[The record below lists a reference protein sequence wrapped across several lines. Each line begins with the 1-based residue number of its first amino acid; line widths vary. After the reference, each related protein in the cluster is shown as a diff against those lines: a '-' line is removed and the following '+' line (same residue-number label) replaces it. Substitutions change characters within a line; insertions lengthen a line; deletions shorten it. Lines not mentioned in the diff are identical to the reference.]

1 MAKITSNKYF
11 HIITSSFLI
20 ILSFCLN
27 ISISLSQIALGVL
40 LLCLIIYIVD
50 NRYNIIR
57 KDIYFTLFTFY
68 WLSAILSTFLGSE
81 YAALG
86 KGLTSPWPM
95 LIFFASIYFIDKKY
109 LPYIVLAFAAGLFLT
124 TLSGYYYYI
133 RFGEIDY
140 RYFRSHSLAGGYM
153 MTAHLLSIGIIFL
166 ASIILSKLE
175 RNKYIIIFYIIVML
189 TSLHVL
195 LITATRMP
203 LLAVI
208 AVISLMLVVK
218 LRWKGVIAAFLI
230 LLSAFIYVITD
241 DYMLA
246 RFDNF
251 FASFNEPLSSNGWRL
266 LLWKNGIEVFKEYL
280 LFGIGVNAY
289 ESFMVQV
296 MPENNIF
303 LPLTHAHNSFLMHL
317 ITFGI
322 FGFIT
327 FCLFYGKIVFD
338 LVKNIFKS
346 PYAFCGAA
354 VMAGYFMEAL
364 TEYNTGLSMSSMQV
378 LFLTGIMI
386 GIMKK
391 DNSL

>member
-208 AVISLMLVVK
+208 AVISLMLVIK
-218 LRWKGVIAAFLI
+218 LRWKGVAAAFII

>member
-11 HIITSSFLI
+11 HIISSSFLI

-50 NRYNIIR
+50 NKYNIIT
-57 KDIYFTLFTFY
+57 KDIYFTMFTFY
-68 WLSAILSTFLGSE
+68 WIAAILSTFLGSE
-81 YAALG
+81 YAAVG

-109 LPYIVLAFAAGLFLT
+109 FQYIVLAFAAGLFLM

-189 TSLHVL
+189 TSLNML

-208 AVISLMLVVK
+208 AVISLMLIIK
-218 LRWKGVIAAFLI
+218 LRWKGVIAAFVILI
-230 LLSAFIYVITD
+230 SAFIYIITD
-241 DYMLA
+241 DYMLV
-246 RFDNF
+246 RFENF

-266 LLWKNGIEVFKEYL
+266 LLWKNGIEVFKEYP

-296 MPENNIF
+296 MPENDIF

-322 FGFIT
+322 AGFIT

-354 VMAGYFMEAL
+354 VMAGYFIEAL

-391 DNSL
+391 DKIL

>member
-1 MAKITSNKYF
+1 MANDFTTRIPA
-11 HIITSSFLI
+11 SFLI
-20 ILSFCLN
+20 ILGFCLN

-40 LLCLIIYIVD
+40 LLCLIIYIID
-50 NRYNIIR
+50 NKYNIFT
-57 KDIYFTLFTFY
+57 KDIYFTLFIFY
-68 WLSAILSTFLGSE
+68 WISAFLSTFLGSE

-86 KGLTSPWPM
+86 KGLASPWPM

-109 LPYIVLAFAAGLFLT
+109 FPYIVLAFAAGLFLM

-189 TSLHVL
+189 TSLHML

-208 AVISLMLVVK
+208 SVISLMLIIK
-218 LRWKGVIAAFLI
+218 LRWKGVIAAFVILI
-230 LLSAFIYVITD
+230 SAFIYAITD
-241 DYMLA
+241 DYMLV

-266 LLWKNGIEVFKEYL
+266 ILWKNGIEVFKGYP

-289 ESFMVQV
+289 ESFMVHV
-296 MPENNIF
+296 MPENDIF
-303 LPLTHAHNSFLMHL
+303 LPLSHAHNSFLMHL

-322 FGFIT
+322 AGFIT

-354 VMAGYFMEAL
+354 VMAGYFIEAL

-378 LFLTGIMI
+378 LFLTGIII

-391 DNSL
+391 DKIL

>member
-68 WLSAILSTFLGSE
+68 WFSAILSTFLGSE

-208 AVISLMLVVK
+208 AVISLMLVIK

>member
-68 WLSAILSTFLGSE
+68 WLAAILSTFLGSE

-175 RNKYIIIFYIIVML
+175 KNKYIIIFYIIVML

-218 LRWKGVIAAFLI
+218 LRWKGLVAAFII

-266 LLWKNGIEVFKEYL
+266 LLWKNSIEVFKEYL

-296 MPENNIF
+296 MPENDIF
-303 LPLTHAHNSFLMHL
+303 LPLSHAHNSFLMHL

>member
-109 LPYIVLAFAAGLFLT
+109 LPYIVLAFAAGLLLT

-175 RNKYIIIFYIIVML
+175 KNKYIISFYIIVIL

-208 AVISLMLVVK
+208 AVISLMLVIK
-218 LRWKGVIAAFLI
+218 LRWKGVAAAFII

-246 RFDNF
+246 RFDDF
-251 FASFNEPLSSNGWRL
+251 FASFYEPLSSNGWRL
-266 LLWKNGIEVFKEYL
+266 LLWKNGIEVFKEYP
-280 LFGIGVNAY
+280 LFGIGVNTY
-289 ESFMVQV
+289 EAFMTPV
-296 MPENNIF
+296 MPENDIF

-391 DNSL
+391 DNTL

>member
-133 RFGEIDY
+133 RFGETDY
-140 RYFRSHSLAGGYM
+140 RFFRSHSLAGGYM

-175 RNKYIIIFYIIVML
+175 KNKYIISFYIIVIL

-203 LLAVI
+203 LIAVI

-289 ESFMVQV
+289 EFFMVQV
-296 MPENNIF
+296 MPENDIF

>member
-11 HIITSSFLI
+11 HITTASFLI
-20 ILSFCLN
+20 ILGFCLN

-40 LLCLIIYIVD
+40 LLCLIIYIID
-50 NRYNIIR
+50 NKYNIFT
-57 KDIYFTLFTFY
+57 KDIYFTLFIFY
-68 WLSAILSTFLGSE
+68 WISAFLSTFLGSE

-86 KGLTSPWPM
+86 KGLASPWPM
-95 LIFFASIYFIDKKY
+95 LIFFVSIYFIDKKY
-109 LPYIVLAFAAGLFLT
+109 FPYIVLAFAAGLFLM

-189 TSLHVL
+189 TSLHML

-208 AVISLMLVVK
+208 LVISLMLIIK
-218 LRWKGVIAAFLI
+218 LRWKGVIAAFVILI
-230 LLSAFIYVITD
+230 SAFIYVITD
-241 DYMLA
+241 DYMLV

-266 LLWKNGIEVFKEYL
+266 ILWKNGIEVFKGYP

-289 ESFMVQV
+289 ESFMVHV
-296 MPENNIF
+296 MPENDIF
-303 LPLTHAHNSFLMHL
+303 LPLSHAHNSFLMHL

-322 FGFIT
+322 VGFIT

-354 VMAGYFMEAL
+354 VMAGYFIEAL

-378 LFLTGIMI
+378 LFLTGIII

-391 DNSL
+391 DKIL

>member
-11 HIITSSFLI
+11 HITTASFLI
-20 ILSFCLN
+20 ILGFCLN

-40 LLCLIIYIVD
+40 LLCLIIYIID
-50 NRYNIIR
+50 NKYNIFT
-57 KDIYFTLFTFY
+57 KDIYFTLFIFY
-68 WLSAILSTFLGSE
+68 WISAFLSTFLGSE
-81 YAALG
+81 YAAVG

-95 LIFFASIYFIDKKY
+95 LIFFTSVYFIDKKY
-109 LPYIVLAFAAGLFLT
+109 LPYIVSAFATGLFII

-133 RFGEIDY
+133 MFGDTDY

-166 ASIILSKLE
+166 AAIMLSKLE
-175 RNKYIIIFYIIVML
+175 RNKYMIIFYIIVIL
-189 TSLHVL
+189 TSLNML
-195 LITATRMP
+195 FITATRMP
-203 LLAVI
+203 LIAVI
-208 AVISLMLVVK
+208 TVISLMLIIK
-218 LRWKGVIAAFLI
+218 LRWKGVIAALLI
-230 LLSAFIYVITD
+230 LISSFIYIITN

-251 FASFNEPLSSNGWRL
+251 FASFDEPLSSNGWRL
-266 LLWKNGIEVFKEYL
+266 LLWKNGIEVFKEYP

-289 ESFMVQV
+289 EDFMVTV

-303 LPLTHAHNSFLMHL
+303 LPLSHAHNSFLMHL

-327 FCLFYGKIVFD
+327 FCLFYGKIIFD

-354 VMAGYFMEAL
+354 VMAGYFIEAL
-364 TEYNTGLSMSSMQV
+364 TEYNTGLSMSCMQA
-378 LFLTGIMI
+378 LFLTGLMT
-386 GIMKK
+386 GIIRK
-391 DNSL
+391 DKIL

>member
-20 ILSFCLN
+20 ILSLCLN

-40 LLCLIIYIVD
+40 LLCLIIYVID
-50 NRYNIIR
+50 NKYNILT
-57 KDIYFTLFTFY
+57 KDIYFTLFAFY

-95 LIFFASIYFIDKKY
+95 LIFFTSIYFIDKKY
-109 LPYIVLAFAAGLFLT
+109 LPYIVLAFAVGLFVM

-133 RFGEIDY
+133 RFGETDY
-140 RYFRSHSLAGGYM
+140 RFFRSHSLAGGYM

-203 LLAVI
+203 LIAVI

-266 LLWKNGIEVFKEYL
+266 LLWKNGIEVFKEYP

-289 ESFMVQV
+289 EAFMTPV

-303 LPLTHAHNSFLMHL
+303 LPLSHAHNSFLMHL

-322 FGFIT
+322 AGFIT

-346 PYAFCGAA
+346 SYAFCGAA
-354 VMAGYFMEAL
+354 VMAGYFIEAL
-364 TEYNTGLSMSSMQV
+364 TEYNTGLSMSSMQA

-386 GIMKK
+386 GIMRK
-391 DNSL
+391 DNIL

>member
-20 ILSFCLN
+20 ILSLCLN

-40 LLCLIIYIVD
+40 LLCLIIYVID
-50 NRYNIIR
+50 NKYNILT
-57 KDIYFTLFTFY
+57 KDIYFTLFAFY

-81 YAALG
+81 YAAFG
-86 KGLTSPWPM
+86 KGLTSPWSM
-95 LIFFASIYFIDKKY
+95 LIFFVSIYFIEKKY
-109 LPYIVLAFAAGLFLT
+109 LPYIIFAFAVSLFIM

-133 RFGEIDY
+133 RFGDIDY

-166 ASIILSKLE
+166 ASIILSRLE
-175 RNKYIIIFYIIVML
+175 RNKYIILFYIIVML

-195 LITATRMP
+195 FITATRMP

-208 AVISLMLVVK
+208 IVTSLMFIVK
-218 LRWKGVIAAFLI
+218 LKWKGVIAAFVILI
-230 LLSAFIYVITD
+230 SAFIYIITD

-266 LLWKNGIEVFKEYL
+266 LLWKNGIEIFKEYP
-280 LFGIGVNAY
+280 LFGIGVDAY
-289 ESFMVQV
+289 RSFMVQV
-296 MPENNIF
+296 MPENNIY
-303 LPLTHAHNSFLMHL
+303 LPLSHAHNSFLMHL

-322 FGFIT
+322 AGFIT
-327 FCLFYGKIVFD
+327 FCLFYGKMLFD

-346 PYAFCGAA
+346 PYAFCGSA
-354 VMAGYFMEAL
+354 VMSGYVIEAF

-391 DNSL
+391 DKIL

>member
-218 LRWKGVIAAFLI
+218 LRWKGVAAAFII

-246 RFDNF
+246 RFDDF
-251 FASFNEPLSSNGWRL
+251 FASFYEALSSNGWGL
-266 LLWKNGIEVFKEYL
+266 LLWKNGIEAFKGYL

-296 MPENNIF
+296 MPENDIF

>member
-175 RNKYIIIFYIIVML
+175 KNKYIIIFYIIVIL

-208 AVISLMLVVK
+208 AVISLMLVIK
-218 LRWKGVIAAFLI
+218 LRWKGVAAAFII
-230 LLSAFIYVITD
+230 LLSAFIYVLTD

-246 RFDNF
+246 RFDDF

-296 MPENNIF
+296 MPENDIF

>member
-1 MAKITSNKYF
+1 M
-11 HIITSSFLI
+11 
-20 ILSFCLN
+20 
-27 ISISLSQIALGVL
+27 
-40 LLCLIIYIVD
+40 
-50 NRYNIIR
+50 
-57 KDIYFTLFTFY
+57 
-68 WLSAILSTFLGSE
+68 
-81 YAALG
+81 
-86 KGLTSPWPM
+86 
-95 LIFFASIYFIDKKY
+95 
-109 LPYIVLAFAAGLFLT
+109 LAFAAGLFLM

-189 TSLHVL
+189 TSLHML

-208 AVISLMLVVK
+208 LVISLMLIIK
-218 LRWKGVIAAFLI
+218 LRWKGVIAAFVILI
-230 LLSAFIYVITD
+230 SAFIYVITD
-241 DYMLA
+241 DYMLV

-266 LLWKNGIEVFKEYL
+266 ILWKNGIEVFKGYP

-289 ESFMVQV
+289 ESFMVHV
-296 MPENNIF
+296 MPENDIF
-303 LPLTHAHNSFLMHL
+303 LPLSHAHNSFLMHL

-322 FGFIT
+322 VGFIT

-354 VMAGYFMEAL
+354 VMAGYFIEAL

-378 LFLTGIMI
+378 LFLTGIII

-391 DNSL
+391 DKIL

>member
-109 LPYIVLAFAAGLFLT
+109 LPYIVLAFAAGLLLT

-246 RFDNF
+246 RFDDF

-289 ESFMVQV
+289 EPFMVQV

-303 LPLTHAHNSFLMHL
+303 LPLSHAHNSFLMHL

>member
-11 HIITSSFLI
+11 HITTASFLI
-20 ILSFCLN
+20 ILGFCLN

-40 LLCLIIYIVD
+40 LLCLIIYIID
-50 NRYNIIR
+50 NKYNIFT
-57 KDIYFTLFTFY
+57 KDIYFTLFIFY
-68 WLSAILSTFLGSE
+68 WISAFLSTFLGSE
-81 YAALG
+81 YTALG
-86 KGLTSPWPM
+86 KGLASPWPM

-109 LPYIVLAFAAGLFLT
+109 FPYIVLAFAAGLFLM

-189 TSLHVL
+189 TSLHML

-208 AVISLMLVVK
+208 SVISLMLIIK
-218 LRWKGVIAAFLI
+218 LRWKGVIAAFVILI
-230 LLSAFIYVITD
+230 SAFIYAITD
-241 DYMLA
+241 DYMLV

-266 LLWKNGIEVFKEYL
+266 ILWKNGIEVFKGYP

-289 ESFMVQV
+289 ESFMVHV
-296 MPENNIF
+296 MPENDIF
-303 LPLTHAHNSFLMHL
+303 LPLSHAHNSFLMHL

-322 FGFIT
+322 AGFIT

-354 VMAGYFMEAL
+354 VMAGYFIEAL

-378 LFLTGIMI
+378 LFLTGIII

-391 DNSL
+391 DKIL

>member
-218 LRWKGVIAAFLI
+218 LRWKGVAAAFII

-246 RFDNF
+246 RCHDF
-251 FASFNEPLSSNGWRL
+251 FASFYEPLSSNGWRL

-296 MPENNIF
+296 MPENDIF

>member
-1 MAKITSNKYF
+1 IDTK
-11 HIITSSFLI
+11 
-20 ILSFCLN
+20 
-27 ISISLSQIALGVL
+27 
-40 LLCLIIYIVD
+40 
-50 NRYNIIR
+50 YNIFI

-68 WLSAILSTFLGSE
+68 WISAILSTFLGSE
-81 YAALG
+81 YAAFG
-86 KGLTSPWPM
+86 KGLTSPWSM
-95 LIFFASIYFIDKKY
+95 LIFFVPIYFIDKKY
-109 LPYIVLAFAAGLFLT
+109 LPYIVFAFAVGLFIM

-133 RFGEIDY
+133 RFGDIDY

-175 RNKYIIIFYIIVML
+175 RNKYIILFYIIVML

-208 AVISLMLVVK
+208 IVISLMFIVK
-218 LRWKGVIAAFLI
+218 LKWKGVIAAFVILI
-230 LLSAFIYVITD
+230 SAFIYIITD

-246 RFDNF
+246 RFENF

-266 LLWKNGIEVFKEYL
+266 LLWKNGIEIFKEYP
-280 LFGIGVNAY
+280 LFGIGVDAY
-289 ESFMVQV
+289 KSFMVHV
-296 MPENNIF
+296 MPENNIY
-303 LPLTHAHNSFLMHL
+303 LPLSHAHNSFLMHL

-322 FGFIT
+322 AGFIT
-327 FCLFYGKIVFD
+327 FCFFYGKMLFD

-346 PYAFCGAA
+346 PYAFCGSA
-354 VMAGYFMEAL
+354 VMFGYFIEAL

-391 DNSL
+391 DKIL

>member
-1 MAKITSNKYF
+1 
-11 HIITSSFLI
+11 
-20 ILSFCLN
+20 
-27 ISISLSQIALGVL
+27 
-40 LLCLIIYIVD
+40 
-50 NRYNIIR
+50 
-57 KDIYFTLFTFY
+57 
-68 WLSAILSTFLGSE
+68 
-81 YAALG
+81 
-86 KGLTSPWPM
+86 
-95 LIFFASIYFIDKKY
+95 
-109 LPYIVLAFAAGLFLT
+109 
-124 TLSGYYYYI
+124 
-133 RFGEIDY
+133 
-140 RYFRSHSLAGGYM
+140 
-153 MTAHLLSIGIIFL
+153 
-166 ASIILSKLE
+166 
-175 RNKYIIIFYIIVML
+175 
-189 TSLHVL
+189 
-195 LITATRMP
+195 MP

-208 AVISLMLVVK
+208 AVISLMLVIK
-218 LRWKGVIAAFLI
+218 LRWKGVAAAFI
-230 LLSAFIYVITD
+230 IVLSAFIYILTD

-246 RFDNF
+246 RFENF
-251 FASFNEPLSSNGWRL
+251 FASFNEPLSSNGWRF
-266 LLWKNGIEVFKEYL
+266 LLWKNGIEVFKEYP

-303 LPLTHAHNSFLMHL
+303 LPLSHAHNSFLMHL

-391 DNSL
+391 DNTL

>member
-1 MAKITSNKYF
+1 MAKITLNKYF

-20 ILSFCLN
+20 ILSLCLN
-27 ISISLSQIALGVL
+27 ISISLSQISLGVL
-40 LLCLIIYIVD
+40 LLCLIIYLID
-50 NRYNIIR
+50 NKYNIFV

-68 WLSAILSTFLGSE
+68 WISAFLSTFLGSE

-86 KGLTSPWPM
+86 KGLASPWPM
-95 LIFFASIYFIDKKY
+95 LIFFTSIYFIDKKY
-109 LPYIVLAFAAGLFLT
+109 LPYIVFAFAVGLFIM

-133 RFGEIDY
+133 RFGDTDY
-140 RYFRSHSLAGGYM
+140 RFFRSHSLAGGYM

-166 ASIILSKLE
+166 VSVILSKLE
-175 RNKYIIIFYIIVML
+175 RNKYIIFFYIIVII
-189 TSLHVL
+189 TSFHII

-203 LLAVI
+203 LLTVLAVT
-208 AVISLMLVVK
+208 SLMLIIK
-218 LRWKGVIAAFLI
+218 LRWKGVIAAFFI
-230 LLSAFIYVITD
+230 LLSAVIYVITD
-241 DYMLA
+241 DYILA

-251 FASFNEPLSSNGWRL
+251 FASFNEPLSSNGWRI
-266 LLWKNGIEVFKEYL
+266 LLWKNGIEVFKEYP

-289 ESFMVQV
+289 ESFMVKV
-296 MPENNIF
+296 MPENNIL
-303 LPLTHAHNSFLMHL
+303 LPLSHAHNSFLMHL

-327 FCLFYGKIVFD
+327 FCLFYGKIAFD
-338 LVKNIFKS
+338 LLKNIFKS

-354 VMAGYFMEAL
+354 VMTGYFIEAL
-364 TEYNTGLSMSSMQV
+364 TEYNTGLSLSSMQA

-391 DNSL
+391 DKIL

>member
-68 WLSAILSTFLGSE
+68 WLSAIFSTFLGSE

-175 RNKYIIIFYIIVML
+175 KNKYIISFYIIVIL

-203 LLAVI
+203 LIAVI

-391 DNSL
+391 DNTL

>member
-11 HIITSSFLI
+11 HITTASFLI
-20 ILSFCLN
+20 ILGFCLN

-40 LLCLIIYIVD
+40 LLCLIIYIID
-50 NRYNIIR
+50 NKYNIFT
-57 KDIYFTLFTFY
+57 KDIYFTLFIFY
-68 WLSAILSTFLGSE
+68 WISAFLSTFLGSE

-86 KGLTSPWPM
+86 KGLASPWPM
-95 LIFFASIYFIDKKY
+95 LIFFTSIYFIDKKY
-109 LPYIVLAFAAGLFLT
+109 FPYIVLAFAAGLFLM

-189 TSLHVL
+189 TSLHML

-208 AVISLMLVVK
+208 SVISLMLIIK
-218 LRWKGVIAAFLI
+218 LRWKGVIAAFVI
-230 LLSAFIYVITD
+230 SISAFIYVITD
-241 DYMLA
+241 DYMLV

-266 LLWKNGIEVFKEYL
+266 ILWKNGIEVFKGYP

-289 ESFMVQV
+289 ESFMVHV
-296 MPENNIF
+296 MPENDIF
-303 LPLTHAHNSFLMHL
+303 LPLSHAHNSFLMHL

-322 FGFIT
+322 VGFIT

-354 VMAGYFMEAL
+354 VMAGYFIEAL

-378 LFLTGIMI
+378 LFLTGIII

-391 DNSL
+391 DKIL

>member
-166 ASIILSKLE
+166 ASMILSKLE
-175 RNKYIIIFYIIVML
+175 KNKYIISFYIIVIL

-203 LLAVI
+203 LIAVI

-266 LLWKNGIEVFKEYL
+266 LLWKNGIEVFKEYP

-289 ESFMVQV
+289 EAFMTPV

-303 LPLTHAHNSFLMHL
+303 LPLSHAHNSFLMHL

-322 FGFIT
+322 AGFIT

-346 PYAFCGAA
+346 SYAFCGAA

-391 DNSL
+391 DNLL

>member
-208 AVISLMLVVK
+208 AVISLMLVIK

-246 RFDNF
+246 RFDDF

>member
-133 RFGEIDY
+133 RFGETDY
-140 RYFRSHSLAGGYM
+140 RFFRSHSLAGGYM

-175 RNKYIIIFYIIVML
+175 KNKYIISFYIIVIL

-203 LLAVI
+203 LIAVI

-251 FASFNEPLSSNGWRL
+251 FTSFNEPLSSNGWRL

-296 MPENNIF
+296 MPENDIF

-322 FGFIT
+322 AGFIT

-391 DNSL
+391 DNTL

>member
-20 ILSFCLN
+20 ILSLCLN

-50 NRYNIIR
+50 NRYNIIT

-208 AVISLMLVVK
+208 AVISLMLVIK
-218 LRWKGVIAAFLI
+218 LRWKGVAAAFVI
-230 LLSAFIYVITD
+230 LLSAFIYVLTD
-241 DYMLA
+241 DYILA

-251 FASFNEPLSSNGWRL
+251 FASFNEPLSSNSWRL
-266 LLWKNGIEVFKEYL
+266 LLWKNGIEVFKEYPF
-280 LFGIGVNAY
+280 FGIGVNAY
-289 ESFMVQV
+289 KSFMVQV
-296 MPENNIF
+296 MPENDIF
-303 LPLTHAHNSFLMHL
+303 LPLAHAHNSFLMHL

-338 LVKNIFKS
+338 LVKHIFKS

-354 VMAGYFMEAL
+354 VMAGYFIEAL

-386 GIMKK
+386 GIMQK
-391 DNSL
+391 DKIL

>member
-11 HIITSSFLI
+11 HITTASFLI
-20 ILSFCLN
+20 ILGFCLN

-40 LLCLIIYIVD
+40 LLCLIIYIID
-50 NRYNIIR
+50 NKYNIFT
-57 KDIYFTLFTFY
+57 KDIYFTLFIFY
-68 WLSAILSTFLGSE
+68 WISAFLSTFLGSE

-86 KGLTSPWPM
+86 KGLASPWPM
-95 LIFFASIYFIDKKY
+95 LIFFVSIYFIDKKY
-109 LPYIVLAFAAGLFLT
+109 FPYIVLAFAAGLFLM

-133 RFGEIDY
+133 RYGEIDY

-189 TSLHVL
+189 TSLHML

-208 AVISLMLVVK
+208 LVISLMLIIK
-218 LRWKGVIAAFLI
+218 LRWKGVIAAFVILI
-230 LLSAFIYVITD
+230 SAFIYVITD
-241 DYMLA
+241 DYMLV

-266 LLWKNGIEVFKEYL
+266 ILWKNGIEVFKGYP

-289 ESFMVQV
+289 ESFMVHV
-296 MPENNIF
+296 MPENDIF
-303 LPLTHAHNSFLMHL
+303 LPLSHAHNSFLMHL

-322 FGFIT
+322 VGFIT

-354 VMAGYFMEAL
+354 VMAGYFIEAL

-378 LFLTGIMI
+378 LFLTGIII

-391 DNSL
+391 DKIL

>member
-11 HIITSSFLI
+11 YIISSSFLI
-20 ILSFCLN
+20 ILGFCLN

-40 LLCLIIYIVD
+40 LLCLIIYIID
-50 NRYNIIR
+50 NKYNIFT
-57 KDIYFTLFTFY
+57 KDIYFTLFIFY
-68 WLSAILSTFLGSE
+68 WISAFLSTFLGSE
-81 YAALG
+81 YAAVG
-86 KGLTSPWPM
+86 KGLANPWPM

-109 LPYIVLAFAAGLFLT
+109 FPYIVLAFAAGLFLM

-133 RFGEIDY
+133 MFGEIDY

-166 ASIILSKLE
+166 TSIILSKLE
-175 RNKYIIIFYIIVML
+175 RNKYIIVFYIIVML
-189 TSLHVL
+189 TSLYML

-208 AVISLMLVVK
+208 AVISLMLIIK
-218 LRWKGVIAAFLI
+218 LRWKGVIAAFVILI
-230 LLSAFIYVITD
+230 SAFIYIITD
-241 DYMLA
+241 DYMLV

-266 LLWKNGIEVFKEYL
+266 LLWKNGIEVFKEYP

-296 MPENNIF
+296 MPENDIF

-322 FGFIT
+322 AGFIT

-354 VMAGYFMEAL
+354 VMAGYFIEAL

-391 DNSL
+391 DKIL

>member
-133 RFGEIDY
+133 RFGETDY
-140 RYFRSHSLAGGYM
+140 RFFRSHSLAGGYM

-175 RNKYIIIFYIIVML
+175 KNKYIISFYIIVIL

-203 LLAVI
+203 LIAVI

-251 FASFNEPLSSNGWRL
+251 FTSFNEPLSSNGWRL

-296 MPENNIF
+296 MPENDIF

>member
-11 HIITSSFLI
+11 HITTASFLI
-20 ILSFCLN
+20 ILGFCLN

-40 LLCLIIYIVD
+40 LLCLIIYIID
-50 NRYNIIR
+50 NKYNIFT
-57 KDIYFTLFTFY
+57 KDIYFTLFIFY
-68 WLSAILSTFLGSE
+68 WISAFLSTFLGSE

-86 KGLTSPWPM
+86 KGLASPWPM

-109 LPYIVLAFAAGLFLT
+109 FPYIVLAFAAGLFLM

-189 TSLHVL
+189 TSLHML

-208 AVISLMLVVK
+208 SVISLMLIIK
-218 LRWKGVIAAFLI
+218 LRWKGVIAAFVILI
-230 LLSAFIYVITD
+230 SAFIYAITD
-241 DYMLA
+241 DYMLV

-266 LLWKNGIEVFKEYL
+266 ILWKNGIEVFKGYP

-289 ESFMVQV
+289 ESFMVHV
-296 MPENNIF
+296 MPENDIF
-303 LPLTHAHNSFLMHL
+303 LPLSHAHNSFLMHL

-322 FGFIT
+322 AGFIT

-354 VMAGYFMEAL
+354 VMAGYFIEAL

-378 LFLTGIMI
+378 LFLTGIII

-391 DNSL
+391 DKIL